1 VNHLLVPAIT
11 GDVSEYG
18 TLTDRNVS
26 MDVTTAVSSWMT
38 KTFAAI
44 R

>member
-1 VNHLLVPAIT
+1 MVPAVT
-11 GDVSEYG
+11 GEVSEYG
-18 TLTDRNVS
+18 TLTDRTVS
-26 MDVTTAVSSWMT
+26 ADVTMAINGWLT

>member
-1 VNHLLVPAIT
+1 VPAIS
-11 GDVSEYG
+11 GEVSEYG
-18 TLTDRNVS
+18 TLTDRQVS
-26 MDVTTAVSSWMT
+26 RDVTTAITGWLT